1 MTGEELL
8 RHHVA
13 NFNAGVHSGDWSPM
27 VESFTADATME
38 FVGISVGPFE
48 GRDAIAAAY
57 VEQPPDGELVLLA
70 IETEDDA
77 EVVRGRYAWAAD
89 PEVEAGGLRV
99 ARGGGRVGR
108 PRLRYRRWARAG
120 APTPAPR

>member
-38 FVGISVGPFE
+38 FVGIPVGPFE

-57 VEQPPDGELVLLA
+57 VERPPDDELVLLA
-70 IETEDDA
+70 VETEDDA
-77 EVVRGRYAWAAD
+77 EVVRGRYAWASD
-89 PEVEAGGLRV
+89 PEVDAGGLELERDSD
-99 ARGGGRVGR
+99 RIR
-108 PRLRYRRWARAG
+108 RLVVHYAQ
-120 APTPAPR
+120 

>member
-27 VESFTADATME
+27 VESFTPDATME
-38 FVGISVGPFE
+38 FVGIPIGPFQ

-57 VEQPPDGELVLLA
+57 VERPPDDELVLLA
-70 IETEDDA
+70 VESEDDA
-77 EVVRGRYAWAAD
+77 EVVLGRYAWASD
-89 PEVEAGGLRV
+89 PAMDAGGLELERDGDLI
-99 ARGGGRVGR
+99 R
-108 PRLRYRRWARAG
+108 RLVVHYG
-120 APTPAPR
+120 E